1 MNETAMATALHE
13 LSIGEA
19 AALFAR
25 HALSPVELV
34 QAFLDRIAAVDPH
47 IASYLTVNTDA
58 ALAAAHRAE
67 RAIMAGEAGG
77 PLAGI
82 PFAVKDNFYSK
93 GLRTTAASR
102 LMLDF
107 VPGHSAAAIE
117 RLEQAGAI
125 LLGKLNMWEYGT
137 GTGAV
142 HFDLPFPPARNPWD
156 PACFTGGSSSG
167 SGAAVAAGT
176 AMATLGTDT
185 GGSVR
190 LPAAA
195 CGLQAIK
202 PTFGRISR
210 HGILP
215 NCWAFDTPGPMAWT
229 VRDCAL
235 LMDALAGYDARDA
248 GSADVPRCETL
259 GGLEQGVAG
268 LRIAMVTNL
277 THGEETVDPA
287 ILANLDRARA
297 EFARAGAVLSDIR
310 LPLAPAEY
318 RSVTSTINW
327 AESFSIHETDFMTR
341 RAEMG
346 LALRDKL
353 TTGFAVR
360 AADYIAAQRQ
370 RRVLALQIDALF
382 ADFDLLLLPVTYRVA
397 PPFADTDAVRTFTT
411 TNATAAFNLSG
422 HPAAS
427 IRSGFAPNG
436 MPTALQ
442 LVGRHFDEAT
452 VLRAAHA
459 FETRM
464 QDPVRRPEI
473 PSTPGLKAA
482 S

>member
-1 MNETAMATALHE
+1 MTTALHD

-25 HALSPVELV
+25 RALSPVELV
-34 QAFLDRIAAVDPH
+34 QAFLDRITAVDQQV
-47 IASYLTVNTDA
+47 ASYLTVNAGA
-58 ALAAAHRAE
+58 ALAAAQRAE
-67 RAIMAGEAGG
+67 RAIMAGEARG
-77 PLAGI
+77 PLEGI

-102 LMLDF
+102 LMLDV

-142 HFDLPFPPARNPWD
+142 HFDLPFPPARNPWKLG
-156 PACFTGGSSSG
+156 CFTGGSSSG

-176 AMATLGTDT
+176 AMAALGTDT

-215 NCWAFDTPGPMAWT
+215 NCWSFDTPGPMAWT

-235 LMDALAGYDARDA
+235 LMDALAGFDARDA
-248 GSADVPRCETL
+248 GSADVPPCATL
-259 GGLEQGVAG
+259 GGLEDGVSG
-268 LRIAMVTNL
+268 LRIGMVTNL
-277 THGEETVDPA
+277 THGKEAVDAA
-287 ILANLDRARA
+287 ILDNLERARA
-297 EFARAGAVLSDIR
+297 AFARAGALVTDMQ

-327 AESFSIHETDFMTR
+327 AESFSIHETDFLTR

-360 AADYIAAQRQ
+360 AADYLAAQRQ

-382 ADFDLLLLPVTYRVA
+382 ADVDLLLLPVSYRVA
-397 PPFADTDAVRTFTT
+397 PPLTDPDAVQAFTT
-411 TNATAAFNLSG
+411 INATAAFNLSG
-422 HPAAS
+422 HPAAA
-427 IRSGFAPNG
+427 IRSGFTPDG
-436 MPTALQ
+436 LPTALQ

-459 FETRM
+459 HETRM
-464 QDPVRRPEI
+464 LDPVRRPVI
-473 PSTPGLKAA
+473 PFAPGLKAA

>member
-1 MNETAMATALHE
+1 MTTALHE

-25 HALSPVELV
+25 RALSPVELV
-34 QAFLDRIAAVDPH
+34 QAFLDRITAVDAQV
-47 IASYLTVNTDA
+47 ASYLTVNAEA

-67 RAIMAGEAGG
+67 RAITAGEARG
-77 PLAGI
+77 PLEGI

-102 LMLDF
+102 LMLDV
-107 VPGHSAAAIE
+107 VPGHSAAAIH

-156 PACFTGGSSSG
+156 LACFTGGSSSG

-176 AMATLGTDT
+176 AMAALGTDT

-190 LPAAA
+190 LPAAS
-195 CGLQAIK
+195 CGIQGIK

-215 NCWAFDTPGPMAWT
+215 NCWSFDTPGPMAWT

-248 GSADVPRCETL
+248 GSADLPACETL
-259 GGLEQGVAG
+259 SGLEQGVAG
-268 LRIAMVTNL
+268 LRIGMVTNL
-277 THGEETVDPA
+277 THGKETVDPA

-297 EFARAGAVLSDIR
+297 EFARAGALVTEMQ

-327 AESFSIHETDFMTR
+327 AESFSIHETDFLTR

-360 AADYIAAQRQ
+360 ASDYLAAQRQ

-382 ADFDLLLLPVTYRVA
+382 AEFDLLLLPVSYRIA
-397 PPFADTDAVRTFTT
+397 PSFADPAAVQAFTT

-459 FETRM
+459 YETRM
-464 QDPVRRPEI
+464 LDPVRRPDI